1 MPQEKKAVPE
11 GKPVGASRSESVHLV
26 LPSDANALGTIFG
39 GRIMAWV
46 DLIASISAFRHTR
59 QICVTASMDEL
70 HFISPVKVGE
80 IVILKASVNYTHKTS
95 LEIGVRVESEDPLT
109 GDRKHTASAYLTF
122 VAIDADKRPIPVPP
136 VIPET
141 ADEKR
146 RHREAE
152 QRRNNRLA
160 HRAKLRAERTTGRPA

>member
-1 MPQEKKAVPE
+1 MGNSP
-11 GKPVGASRSESVHLV
+11 GKPVKLSQSESAHLV
-26 LPSDANALGTIFG
+26 LPSDANALDTIFG
-39 GRIMAWV
+39 GRIMAWA
-46 DLIASISAFRHTR
+46 DLAASIVAFRHTR

-109 GDRKHTASAYLTF
+109 GERKHTASAYLTF
-122 VAIDADKRPIPVPP
+122 VAIDANRCPIPVPP

-146 RHREAE
+146 RYREAE
-152 QRRNNRLA
+152 ERRNNRLA
-160 HRAKLRAERTTGRPA
+160 HRAKLKAERAKK